1 MAAGLYALQCTLC
14 CVQLSVDHIV
24 VAVGLDPNTELAA
37 TSGLEV
43 DEQRGGFLV
52 NAELEARSNVW
63 VVSISVTV
71 SHCLQRCRTSPH
83 CPAHFHCIFHPG
95 YNNLIVLKIG

>member
-1 MAAGLYALQCTLC
+1 M
-14 CVQLSVDHIV
+14 
-24 VAVGLDPNTELAA
+24 VAVGLNPNTDLAA

-63 VVSISVTV
+63 IVSISLNCLLVLVNSSLSVCLSVSLCVCLLCCCLCKCSRYVGAVNFTV
-71 SHCLQRCRTSPH
+71 CTTSVSGKGCH
-83 CPAHFHCIFHPG
+83 HPTG
-95 YNNLIVLKIG
+95 A